1 MKKVIYFFLVSCIVL
16 ACSNAHKKSEVSE
29 VKQTDSVNVALPN
42 QITFNEHVAK
52 VIYQNCGNCHRNGA
66 TAPFPLTNYAEVY
79 RKKRT
84 IAKVVEKGIMPP
96 WPADASYSHFV
107 GEMLLSSYDKQLI
120 VEWVNQGAKEGE
132 EKYHINFPE
141 FPQGSQIAKPDLVI
155 KMPKKFLLKGD
166 NKDNYW
172 IMKIPFEIPKSQY
185 VKMIEFVPGNRKLVH
200 HVNGYMVVYEDH
212 QKKNVNDGEL
222 VVPNY
227 EYTLAEAWK
236 KLKIANDDGSFPM
249 RIPSVTN
256 YLPGVTP
263 ALYPEGIGG
272 FEMKRKGAI
281 LLYDIHY
288 GPTPVDAYDQST
300 FNIFFSKKA
309 PKRKIKEFQLGTY
322 GLSKITPEL
331 MVPPDSIKTFNTQYT
346 LTEDMSL
353 LTINPHMH
361 LLGKELIAYAVTPEN
376 KKVNLIRIP
385 RWDFRWQYFYTF
397 PKMLVLKKGSTI
409 YVEATFD
416 NTKANPNNPFSPPK
430 WVGARDGSMS
440 TKDEMLQFII
450 TYLPYQSGD
459 ENRSLAKP
467 VL

>member
-1 MKKVIYFFLVSCIVL
+1 MKKVIHLFLVSCIVL
-16 ACSNAHKKSEVSE
+16 ACSNAQKQSEASA
-29 VKQTDSVNVALPN
+29 VKQSDSLNVALPN

-141 FPQGSQIAKPDLVI
+141 FPQGSQIAKPDLVL

-185 VKMIEFVPGNRKLVH
+185 VKTIEFVPGNRKLIH
-200 HVNGYMVVYEDH
+200 HVNGYMVVYEDQ

-300 FNIFFSKKA
+300 FNIFFSKEA

-331 MVPPDSIKTFNTQYT
+331 MVPPDSIKTFYT
-346 LTEDMSL
+346 
-353 LTINPHMH
+353 
-361 LLGKELIAYAVTPEN
+361 
-376 KKVNLIRIP
+376 
-385 RWDFRWQYFYTF
+385 
-397 PKMLVLKKGSTI
+397 
-409 YVEATFD
+409 
-416 NTKANPNNPFSPPK
+416 
-430 WVGARDGSMS
+430 
-440 TKDEMLQFII
+440 
-450 TYLPYQSGD
+450 
-459 ENRSLAKP
+459 
-467 VL
+467 